1 MEFACFQR
9 DIIISVG
16 WEAGGS
22 MVKFFRGINIFRRCT
37 WLNFSMGVTFFRR
50 TEIFKEGGG
59 GLGFIQRVR
68 FSWHLDASKGEAK
81 ICAHPPP

>member
-50 TEIFKEGGG
+50 TEIFKGGG
-59 GLGFIQRVR
+59 VR
-68 FSWHLDASKGEAK
+68 IYSKGEVLLALDTSKGEGK

>member
-9 DIIISVG
+9 NIIISVG
-16 WEAGGS
+16 CGEGGAGGIE
-22 MVKFFRGINIFRRCT
+22 FFRGINIFRRCN

-50 TEIFKEGGG
+50 TEIFKGGGG

-68 FSWHLDASKGEAK
+68 FLPGVGLKCFVRRG
-81 ICAHPPP
+81 